1 MTEERKSSGAQTHST
16 PAASARFASAS
27 RSATEV
33 PIAAT
38 EIRSRALMP
47 PAQAG
52 TGSAAS
58 ARTASATRSRCHLA
72 SPNIA
77 AFACR
82 A

>member
-38 EIRSRALMP
+38 EILSRALI
-47 PAQAG
+47 G
-52 TGSAAS
+52 G
-58 ARTASATRSRCHLA
+58 LA
-72 SPNIA
+72 
-77 AFACR
+77 
-82 A
+82 